1 MGSVRVVWLVHGGCQ
16 AHSVRDTAAR
26 GVAQTEGSPTME
38 LLIITLVLCLL
49 GTLANMFGV
58 DSRYGLRSHE
68 EEAADYGMNWDAST
82 RG

>member
-1 MGSVRVVWLVHGGCQ
+1 
-16 AHSVRDTAAR
+16 
-26 GVAQTEGSPTME
+26 ME

-68 EEAADYGMNWDAST
+68 EEAADYGMNWDASI